1 MIILSNNT
9 CREEILQTVKF
20 IINEKGV
27 NEFTVKEV
35 VQYMTKN
42 NTTFKE
48 STIKTHITSRCCSN
62 SPQNHPVVYND
73 FKRIKPGLYML
84 LN

>member
-9 CREEILQTVKF
+9 CREEILQTVNF

-35 VQYMTKN
+35 VQYMINN

-48 STIKTHITSRCCSN
+48 TTIKTHITSRLCSN
-62 SPQNHPVVYND
+62 SPQNHLVVYND